1 MTQSLEQ
8 NYQKHHSDR
17 RRGGFAIL
25 EKERGVLF
33 KKLVGTG
40 KKVLDLGCRDG
51 VITKYFVEGNDVTG
65 ADIDSSS
72 LKNVQ
77 KNFGIEILHFDVQSD
92 DWPIQS
98 ESFDVVVA
106 GELLEHLYFP

>member
-1 MTQSLEQ
+1 MSGILE
-8 NYQKHHSDR
+8 NIYQEHHR
-17 RRGGFAIL
+17 GKRRGGFAML
-25 EKERGVLF
+25 EKERGALF
-33 KKLVGTG
+33 KKLIGTG

-65 ADIDSSS
+65 ADIDSEA

-98 ESFDVVVA
+98 ESFDVVV
-106 GELLEHLYFP
+106 